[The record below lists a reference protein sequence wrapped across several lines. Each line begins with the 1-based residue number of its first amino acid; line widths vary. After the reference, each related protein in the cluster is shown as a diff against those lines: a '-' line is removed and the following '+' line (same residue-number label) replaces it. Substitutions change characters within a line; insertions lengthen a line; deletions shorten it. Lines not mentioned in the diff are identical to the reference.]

1 MINTLLATAAAP
13 TPIPLSDVLSSAGST
28 VTSMLGWVTDV
39 ANAVVSNGVIFLGVS
54 IFVLGGVIGIFGRL
68 LSRN

>member
-1 MINTLLATAAAP
+1 MINTLLATATT
-13 TPIPLSDVLSSAGST
+13 TPVPLTDVLSSAGST

-39 ANAVVSNGVIFLGVS
+39 GNAVVNNGILFLGVS
-54 IFVLGGVIGIFGRL
+54 IFVLGGVIAIFGRL